1 MLSWFIAFTYR
12 KKVARPIQSKAAS
25 LSEMSMAGM
34 VRYNSY
40 LLVEAI
46 LTVLCIGTSDCDC
59 NVYIEQLV

>member
-46 LTVLCIGTSDCDC
+46 LIL
-59 NVYIEQLV
+59 